1 MSTRGRACAAFSVC
15 CCTTCEAAGGI
26 GPGAGEAGTVRGYE
40 RAVRESSA
48 VVLLSGTDGDSLLQQ
63 RRFREAVMPL
73 RQLTVLRR
81 MSEDWL
87 ILGLSEFQSGD
98 QEAGLEA
105 VRKAAALQPCR
116 RDISETLQKLTAAAG
131 VP

>member
-1 MSTRGRACAAFSVC
+1 MATGGRACAAFPVC
-15 CCTTCEAAGGI
+15 FCRTYGAAGGI
-26 GPGAGEAGTVRGYE
+26 GPGVGEAGTVRGCE
-40 RAVRESSA
+40 RAVRELSA
-48 VVLLSGTDGDSLLQQ
+48 VVRLSGTDGDSLLQQ

-98 QEAGLEA
+98 QEAGPES
-105 VRKAAALQPCR
+105 VRKAAAIQPFR
-116 RDISETLQKLTAAAG
+116 RDISETL
-131 VP
+131 

>member
-1 MSTRGRACAAFSVC
+1 MATGGRACAAFPVC
-15 CCTTCEAAGGI
+15 FCRTYGAAGGI
-26 GPGAGEAGTVRGYE
+26 RRGVGEAGTVRGCE
-40 RAVRESSA
+40 RAVRELSA
-48 VVLLSGTDGDSLLQQ
+48 VVRLSGTDGDSLLQQ
-63 RRFREAVMPL
+63 RRFREAVIPL

-98 QEAGLEA
+98 QEAGLES
-105 VRKAAALQPCR
+105 VRKAAAIQPFR
-116 RDISETLQKLTAAAG
+116 RDISETLKKLTAAAG